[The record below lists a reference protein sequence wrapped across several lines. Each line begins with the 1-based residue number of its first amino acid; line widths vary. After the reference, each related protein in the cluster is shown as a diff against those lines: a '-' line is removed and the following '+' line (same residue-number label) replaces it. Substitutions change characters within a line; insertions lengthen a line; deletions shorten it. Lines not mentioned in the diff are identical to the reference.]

1 MEVLLV
7 EIALVRNRNE
17 VLLRKWNVLRLFA
30 GDLGLVLSD
39 VLYVISDC
47 CKMNIGHWVRSHVIN
62 AYR

>member
-30 GDLGLVLSD
+30 GDLGLVLSMM
-39 VLYVISDC
+39 YCIC
-47 CKMNIGHWVRSHVIN
+47 N
-62 AYR
+62 